1 MVLKPSL
8 RQWIPKSPP
17 GGCPFSV
24 LKPTFHFLKGQKV
37 DMVQTKPPLFFPGI
51 SEGVL
56 YSTRWRPTESYVC
69 LGDIEFDMC
78 FTIVNRCCDTSKS
91 ESYDSMR
98 VSIVEKWKK
107 GDPGGEKCC
116 FA

>member
-37 DMVQTKPPLFFPGI
+37 DMVQTNHHFFFLAFLRASCTQPAGDLLNF
-51 SEGVL
+51 VFF
-56 YSTRWRPTESYVC
+56 WRH
-69 LGDIEFDMC
+69 
-78 FTIVNRCCDTSKS
+78 
-91 ESYDSMR
+91 R
-98 VSIVEKWKK
+98 V
-107 GDPGGEKCC
+107 
-116 FA
+116 